1 VAGVCVRLDQK
12 AFSIVS
18 NGAGSLN
25 RLATLALLVLIAIV
39 IGGCESLGIVDSAS
53 LLVPTFKRSE
63 IFGFVA
69 GLGTTFAAVPD
80 LIRMLKRRSSNGMSP
95 TMAGIMGV
103 FQILWIY
110 YGLLILS
117 RPVIAWNTIAVV
129 INLLTGGAYLRFT
142 GNEK

>member
-1 VAGVCVRLDQK
+1 VAGVRVRPDQK
-12 AFSIVS
+12 ACTIVS
-18 NGAGSLN
+18 KGAGSFN
-25 RLATLALLVLIAIV
+25 RLATLAMLVLIAIV
-39 IGGCESLGIVDSAS
+39 IGGCESLGIVDTAS

-80 LIRMLKRRSSNGMSP
+80 LIRMLKRRSSDGMNP

-129 INLLTGGAYLRFT
+129 INLLTVGAYLRFT
-142 GNEK
+142 RNAT

>member
-1 VAGVCVRLDQK
+1 
-12 AFSIVS
+12 VS

-129 INLLTGGAYLRFT
+129 INLLTVGAYLRFT
-142 GNEK
+142 RNAT